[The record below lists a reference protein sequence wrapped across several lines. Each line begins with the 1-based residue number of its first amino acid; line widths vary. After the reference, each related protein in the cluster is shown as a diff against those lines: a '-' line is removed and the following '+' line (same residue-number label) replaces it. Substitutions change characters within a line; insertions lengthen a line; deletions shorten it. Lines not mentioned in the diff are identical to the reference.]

1 MKLTMVGR
9 LSECLLIAYRTPA
22 LSVEH
27 LVPAP
32 LQLVTRDRWAFWNI
46 VVCRIEKMR
55 PAGAPRL
62 FGMSYYHVAYRL
74 YVRAECAG
82 GDVIEGLYFVRSDAD
97 NFLVSELGNLA
108 SDFRFHT
115 AAINHFE
122 DAGRLIFEV
131 RNSGEGAGEVSL
143 RVAVDREPEFTK
155 DSCFDSMKE
164 AAQFLKYRPLGL
176 SCEDGWL
183 RVAEVF
189 RDESEWKETAVSI
202 EEARWSLFDTLAQN
216 EIALELATRVAP
228 IDYRWRLGRR
238 ERLA

>member
-22 LSVEH
+22 ESVEH

-46 VVCRIEKMR
+46 VACRIEKMR
-55 PAGAPRL
+55 PRGTPL
-62 FGMSYYHVAYRL
+62 PFGMSYYHVAYRL
-74 YVRAECAG
+74 YVRAEVAS
-82 GDVIEGLYFVRSDAD
+82 GDMIEGLYFVRSDAD
-97 NFLVSELGNLA
+97 NFLVSELGNLT

-115 AAINHFE
+115 AAIMHFE

-131 RNSGEGAGEVSL
+131 RDSGTDARLCVNCEE
-143 RVAVDREPEFTK
+143 EPGLAR
-155 DSCFDSMKE
+155 DSCFASMKE

-176 SCEDGWL
+176 SCRDGWL

-189 RDESEWKETAVSI
+189 RDESQWKETLVSV
-202 EEARWSLFDTLAQN
+202 EEARWSFFDSLAQK
-216 EIALELATRVAP
+216 EVALELAARVAP

>member
-1 MKLTMVGR
+1 MVGR
-9 LSECLLIAYRTPA
+9 LSECLLITYRTPSE
-22 LSVEH
+22 SVEH

-32 LQLVTRDRWAFWNI
+32 LQMVTRDRWAFWNI
-46 VVCRIEKMR
+46 VACRIEKMR
-55 PAGAPRL
+55 PIGAPHL

-74 YVRAECAG
+74 YVRAACAG
-82 GDVIEGLYFVRSDAD
+82 GEVIEGLYFVRSDAD

-115 AAINHFE
+115 AAIKHFE

-131 RNSGEGAGEVSL
+131 RNSGTDARLCVNVEE
-143 RVAVDREPEFTK
+143 EPGIAR
-155 DSCFDSMKE
+155 DSCFASMKE

-189 RDESEWKETAVSI
+189 RDESKWKETPVSI
-202 EEARWSLFDTLAQN
+202 EEARWSLFDRLAQN
-216 EIALELATRVAP
+216 ETALELATRVAP

>member
-9 LSECLLIAYRTPA
+9 LSECLLIAYRTPRG
-22 LSVEH
+22 SVEH

-32 LQLVTRDRWAFWNI
+32 LQLVTRDGWAFWNI
-46 VVCRIEKMR
+46 VACRIEKMR

-62 FGMSYYHVAYRL
+62 AGMSYYHVAYRL
-74 YVRAECAG
+74 YVRARVASGEI
-82 GDVIEGLYFVRSDAD
+82 IEGLHFVRSDAD

-115 AAINHFE
+115 ATVNHIE
-122 DAGRLIFEV
+122 DAGRVIFEV
-131 RNSGEGAGEVSL
+131 RNSGADARLCVNCE
-143 RVAVDREPEFTK
+143 REPGLARN
-155 DSCFDSMKE
+155 SCFVSMKE

-176 SCEDGWL
+176 SCRNGWL

-189 RDESEWKETAVSI
+189 RDESQWRETAVSI
-202 EEARWSLFDTLAQN
+202 EEARWSFFDAMAQG
-216 EIALELATRVAP
+216 ETALELATRVAP